1 MALSTQPYKGARD
14 FYPQD
19 KRLQKYMFD
28 VLRTVAESFGYME
41 YDAPL
46 IEPVDIFLAKTG
58 EEIVSSQLYSFE
70 DKGGRKVAIRPEMT
84 PSVSRMV
91 AARRQELAYPLR
103 WYSLPNLWRYERPQ
117 RGRLREHY
125 QLNVDIFGVADISAD
140 HEIILIADRV
150 MKAFGA
156 PKGSYEIR
164 ISSRKLVDFFFREQL
179 KLNDKQFQGASK
191 LIDRWHKIDKADFD
205 AQANEILNSGDHYQQ
220 LVDLLNTKSLNNLPA
235 GLKRHAS
242 VKELGRLMKLLGES
256 GATAAG
262 FDFSVIRGM
271 DYYNDIIFE
280 VFDTSPENNRSMF
293 GGGRYDGL
301 IGLFGVEPLPTVGF
315 GMGDVTLQN
324 FLELH
329 KLLPKLESEID
340 GVVIL
345 IGDVYEKA
353 LPILTKLRQEGLNL
367 AVDATDRKLD
377 AKIKNAAKA
386 GMPGVIFLGEEEL
399 TNKTFKVKHLGSGKE
414 KTLSQSELLKH
425 IKRWSSGE
433 FESPQ

>member
-1 MALSTQPYKGARD
+1 MALSTHAYKGARD
-14 FYPQD
+14 FYPED

-28 VLRTVAESFGYME
+28 TWRRVVESFGYQE

-46 IEPVDIFLAKTG
+46 IEPVDIYLAKTG
-58 EEIVSSQLYSFE
+58 EEIVNDQLYAFE

-103 WYSLPNLWRYERPQ
+103 WYSIPNLWRYERPQ

-125 QLNVDIFGVADISAD
+125 QLNIDIFGVADISAD
-140 HEIILIADRV
+140 HEVILVAERI
-150 MKAFGA
+150 MKAFDA
-156 PKGSYEIR
+156 PAGSYEIR
-164 ISSRKLVDFFFREQL
+164 ISSRKLVNYFFRDHL
-179 KLNDKQFQGASK
+179 KLDDKQFHDASK
-191 LIDRWHKIDKADFD
+191 LIDRWHKIEKADFE
-205 AQANEILNSGDHYQQ
+205 AQAKEILPVESYYQQ
-220 LVDLLNTKSLNNLPA
+220 LLVVLNSRNLDDLPA
-235 GLKRHAS
+235 ELKDHAS
-242 VKELGRLMKLLGES
+242 VNELSKLMKLLGES
-256 GATAAG
+256 GVDSAG

-271 DYYNDIIFE
+271 DYYDDIIFE

-301 IGLFGVEPLPTVGF
+301 VGLFGVEPLPTVGF

-329 KLLPKLESEID
+329 KLLPELEPEVD
-340 GVVIL
+340 ATVIL
-345 IGDVYEKA
+345 IGEVYEKA
-353 LPILTKLRQEGLNL
+353 QPVLAELREAGLNL
-367 AVDATDRKLD
+367 AVDATERKLD

-399 TNKTFKVKHLGSGKE
+399 SNKTFKVKHLGSGKE
-414 KTLSQSELLKH
+414 KVLTRDKLLKH
-425 IKRWSSGE
+425 IDQWVSGE
-433 FESPQ
+433 FES